1 MSGIKEVTV
10 GYAGG
15 ATEFPTYRS
24 IQDHTE
30 AVRVVFDPTVISY
43 RDLLSAFV
51 EMHSPFSPPYSRQ
64 YRSAI
69 LYHDDTQ
76 LETAKEVLAELDA
89 YGKSKRARVYTA
101 LEPATD
107 FYRAEEYH
115 QKYIA
120 KSRGR

>member
-1 MSGIKEVTV
+1 MKGVKEVTV

-15 ATEFPTYRS
+15 KTEFPTYRS

-30 AVRVVFDPTVISY
+30 AVRVVFDPKKISY
-43 RDLLSAFV
+43 EEILMSFFQQ
-51 EMHSPFSPPYSRQ
+51 HSIFSPPYSRQ

-69 LYHDDTQ
+69 LVHNQ
-76 LETAKEVLAELDA
+76 EQEETARAMLDA
-89 YGKSKRARVYTA
+89 FSKSAKRKVYT
-101 LEPATD
+101 EVEQATD

-120 KSRGR
+120 KQSARY